1 MRLGKVDCKV
11 GYSSSKLPSYFACRS
26 FEVLL
31 EDILNLYL
39 GEINVPTEIFGVTLF
54 GGNKQAMQTFW
65 VLDRGIVV
73 AEEVLFLF
81 IK

>member
-1 MRLGKVDCKV
+1 MRLGKADGIV
-11 GYSSSKLPSYFACRS
+11 GYSSSKLPSHSACRS

-54 GGNKQAMQTFW
+54 GGNKQVMLTFW
-65 VLDRGIVV
+65 V
-73 AEEVLFLF
+73 
-81 IK
+81 